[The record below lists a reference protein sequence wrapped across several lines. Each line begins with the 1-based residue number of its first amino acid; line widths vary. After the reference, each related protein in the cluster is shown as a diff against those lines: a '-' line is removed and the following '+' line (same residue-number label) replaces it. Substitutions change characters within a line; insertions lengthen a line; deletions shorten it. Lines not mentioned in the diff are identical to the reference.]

1 MTINTWDIAEID
13 LCKANA
19 VWHSFIIQN
28 NLRGNISTSVS
39 LPGNHQHNTS
49 HQGTAIQLQLSNG
62 LHCCQPETGSQK
74 RCGSYECVFLTQSCT
89 LHMPDTKTSSSQ
101 VWATVRDLNSVLDN
115 RWQKSVR
122 YLESKSHLQI
132 LVDNGR
138 PHASSRQPLAAREKG
153 LFVNWMASC
162 CWVFLWNC
170 LLNTYSTIGWWV
182 AADRHIRAN

>member
-1 MTINTWDIAEID
+1 MTINTWDIAEIA

-138 PHASSRQPLAAREKG
+138 PTQAVGNHWLPGKKVYLS
-153 LFVNWMASC
+153 
-162 CWVFLWNC
+162 
-170 LLNTYSTIGWWV
+170 IGWQVV
-182 AADRHIRAN
+182 AGCFCEIVY